1 MTAQLRASYLFLLLL
16 AGFVQTENNA
26 EKMKTDCYK
35 DVKDTIYEYSAVTL
49 NGKEHIQF
57 NQYAGKP
64 VLFVNVATYCGLT
77 AQYPGMSVRGEDMYL
92 ISSFLRKEM

>member
-1 MTAQLRASYLFLLLL
+1 MLVIVVINIIIFLI
-16 AGFVQTENNA
+16 FQ
-26 EKMKTDCYK
+26 TDCYK

-77 AQYPGMSVRGEDMYL
+77 AQYPGKNS
-92 ISSFLRKEM
+92 